1 MAWKSVGF
9 CVSVTTPKKRSS
21 YIQGYL
27 TKEQALKL
35 ALKLLTTSNKVEI
48 DREYELGDDESD
60 SRPFGVLKKVKRKDG
75 YAVVIQTFDAYGFE
89 SWTYDVTKDGRF
101 RNRR

>member
-1 MAWKSVGF
+1 MASWKAVGY
-9 CVSVTTPKKRSS
+9 CVSVTTAKKRSS
-21 YIQGYL
+21 YVQGYL

-35 ALKLLTTSNKVEI
+35 ALKLLTTSNKIEI
-48 DREYELGDDESD
+48 DKEYQKDDEFD
-60 SRPFGVLKKVKRKDG
+60 SRPFGVMKKVKRKDG

-89 SWTYDVTKDGRF
+89 SWVYDVTKDGRF